1 MYDVI
6 KYLCH
11 KEIKVLRESCQ
22 LTGQTRI
29 LNTYAAVSH
38 LLTYLF
44 VYGWYSDTGNRSS
57 DQKITNE
64 WTKKEG
70 VVV

>member
-1 MYDVI
+1 M
-6 KYLCH
+6 YLCY
-11 KEIKVLRESCQ
+11 KEIKVLRGYCQ
-22 LTGQTRI
+22 LRGQTRT
-29 LNTYAAVSH
+29 LHTYAAVSH

-64 WTKKEG
+64 WTKKAG
-70 VVV
+70 VVA